1 MVKIYQLNLDLQ
13 PIKEFVYN
21 MQKSTQLN
29 VMKSNIGGW
38 QSQIEKEWPKVLFG
52 LRDFIQSKI
61 PKQTFMTLWYNING
75 RGCYNLMHDHNTE
88 EGCSGVFY
96 IDVPDKNMGN
106 LYFENGKEY
115 EPIPN
120 ANLLLTVGSLYLFFN
135 CFTAIWFKSSSSS
148 VLINANIRS
157 AVAGNPKLSDVSSRP
172 ISLDTKPERVV

>member
-106 LYFENGKEY
+106 LYFENGEEY

-120 ANLLLTVGSLYLFFN
+120 RLILFPSDLKHGVKPNKGNQPRFSMSFNYVRHPEKEMKFQGQQYL
-135 CFTAIWFKSSSSS
+135 KSG
-148 VLINANIRS
+148 ITI
-157 AVAGNPKLSDVSSRP
+157 
-172 ISLDTKPERVV
+172 

>member
-1 MVKIYQLNLDLQ
+1 MGMVKIYQLNLDLQ

-120 ANLLLTVGSLYLFFN
+120 RLILFPADLKHGVKPNQSNQPRFSMSFNYVMYPEKEIKFQGQQYLESGI
-135 CFTAIWFKSSSSS
+135 TI
-148 VLINANIRS
+148 
-157 AVAGNPKLSDVSSRP
+157 
-172 ISLDTKPERVV
+172 